1 MPARGRKPLLGTKKF
16 KPIIMGPTFAIGGGL
31 LKEQSCV
38 TLEGPGNKY
47 LLVKKKSPWL
57 CMATSG
63 VTYSKAPLHRT
74 KLLDIFDE
82 VLNAGPDEVSLG
94 VPDKMKS
101 LMTSKS
107 GANTSALA
115 ASSSSA
121 LAAASPLPTKGKKK
135 NNKRARVE
143 LSKVF
148 NFKKTW
154 HASAKHGW
162 RLWRKKG
169 TENVWLHIDDV
180 PLAIQYLHDE
190 LLVHGVPLDQAV
202 EASKVD
208 EDDDDEGDEEED
220 AEHDEDEDD
229 GDEDNSSG
237 DQGSVSSASVSFDR
251 RDLSWQGRVK
261 GATTGKVHRITRCVP
276 MKDENKKTYT
286 PAAFERRKAQ
296 IKREVQKWMEQKQRQ

>member
-1 MPARGRKPLLGTKKF
+1 MPARGRRPSLGTKKF
-16 KPIIMGPTFAIGGGL
+16 KPITMGNSFVVGGGL
-31 LKEQSCV
+31 LRQPCSVK
-38 TLEGPGNKY
+38 LEGPGMKY

-57 CMATSG
+57 CMAASG
-63 VTYSKAPLHRT
+63 ITYSKCPLHRT
-74 KLLDIFDE
+74 KLVDIFGD

-101 LMTSKS
+101 LMTSMS
-107 GANTSALA
+107 GANTSAPA

-121 LAAASPLPTKGKKK
+121 PAAASALPIKGKKK
-135 NNKRARVE
+135 NSKRASVDF
-143 LSKVF
+143 SKVY
-148 NFKKTW
+148 NFKKKW
-154 HASAKHGW
+154 GASANHGW

-190 LLVHGVPLDQAV
+190 LLVHGVPLDQAM
-202 EASKVD
+202 EASKDD
-208 EDDDDEGDEEED
+208 EDDDDEGDEEEGD
-220 AEHDEDEDD
+220 EDDEDEDD

-286 PAAFERRKAQ
+286 PAAFERRKEE